1 MPKRVLDVGQCN
13 VDHSSI
19 SRFVKQRFGAEI
31 TRAHDGDEALEAL
44 RGGAYDLVLI
54 NRKLDM
60 DGSDGISVLKAIKK
74 DSTLAD
80 VPVML
85 VSNYEDAQQQAVK
98 AGAEPGFGKNQLGSD
113 EAAERLAPFLQE

>member
-1 MPKRVLDVGQCN
+1 MPKRVLDVGQCA

-19 SRFVKQRFGAEI
+19 GRFVKQRFGADV

-44 RGGAYDLVLI
+44 RGGSYDLVLI

-60 DGSDGISVLKAIKK
+60 DGSDGMAVLKSIKA
-74 DSTLAD
+74 DSSISG

-85 VSNYEDAQQQAVK
+85 VSN
-98 AGAEPGFGKNQLGSD
+98 
-113 EAAERLAPFLQE
+113 